1 MISHDQASG
10 AAPRLFHRGLTGD
23 VGSRQVLEIRG
34 VYRQRVGQVIRSP
47 VRHRF
52 RGIVAE
58 PDHRTGRHQ
67 KLGLA
72 LAATALLLS
81 ASGCGVADDFA
92 GPAGTPASGTEAAA
106 TPEATRQTGAS
117 PASSPSGG
125 GPPAASPIAFESP
138 AAAIGPLVWA
148 AEIDPDTHAPLRQ
161 VTSFVG
167 DAPFIYATV
176 AVQRVAAG
184 TTIDAQWTYNR
195 TRLEGLDAAIVIDAP
210 SADTWIEFHLSRPSP
225 GTWPS
230 GIYEVAI
237 QVNGQPAVTGSVEI
251 NDAEST

>member
-1 MISHDQASG
+1 MTWGFRH
-10 AAPRLFHRGLTGD
+10 
-23 VGSRQVLEIRG
+23 VLENRG
-34 VYRQRVGQVIRSP
+34 AYNRRVGQAIRSP
-47 VRHRF
+47 ARQRF
-52 RGIVAE
+52 RWIVAE

-72 LAATALLLS
+72 FATSTLLL
-81 ASGCGVADDFA
+81 AVSGCGVADDFA
-92 GPAGTPASGTEAAA
+92 GPAVTPGSGTEVAA

-117 PASSPSGG
+117 PASSPAD

-138 AAAIGPLVWA
+138 AVALGPLVWA
-148 AEIDPDTHAPLRQ
+148 TEVDPDTHAPLRH
-161 VTSFVG
+161 VTSFVS

-176 AVQRVAAG
+176 AVQRVAVG

-195 TRLEGLDAAIVIDAP
+195 TRLEGLDASIVIDAP
-210 SADTWIEFHLSRPSP
+210 SADTWIEFHLSRTPP

-237 QVNGQPAVTGSVEI
+237 QVNGQPAVTGIVEV
-251 NDAEST
+251 NDAENT